1 MGTQGRGAQPSGG
14 APHAARLAFGEAPI
28 FKAPRGIFHLNDKQ
42 KALPGVPEQEVYFGP
57 TQAAVLDQETETLAS
72 VIFEGMGFRDV
83 ARPAAFRGEKD
94 VHRPNL
100 PPSGSGSRL

>member
-1 MGTQGRGAQPSGG
+1 M
-14 APHAARLAFGEAPI
+14 
-28 FKAPRGIFHLNDKQ
+28 FKAPRGVFHFNDQQ
-42 KALPGVPEQEVYFGP
+42 KTLPGVPEQEVYFGP
-57 TQAAVLDQETETLAS
+57 TQAAVLDQEAETLGL

-100 PPSGSGSRL
+100 PPCGSGSRL

>member
-1 MGTQGRGAQPSGG
+1 M
-14 APHAARLAFGEAPI
+14 
-28 FKAPRGIFHLNDKQ
+28 FKAPGGVFHFNDQQ

-57 TQAAVLDQETETLAS
+57 TQAAVLDQEAETLGS
-72 VIFEGMGFRDV
+72 VEFEGMGFRDV

-100 PPSGSGSRL
+100 PPNGSGSRL

>member
-1 MGTQGRGAQPSGG
+1 M
-14 APHAARLAFGEAPI
+14 
-28 FKAPRGIFHLNDKQ
+28 FKAPGGVFHFNDQQ

-57 TQAAVLDQETETLAS
+57 TQTAVLDQEAESLRTVE
-72 VIFEGMGFRDV
+72 FEGMGFGHI
-83 ARPAAFRGEKD
+83 ACPAAFRGEKD